1 MWYDCQWA
9 HIKNFQRREKVF
21 NITCTKRAK
30 PNNPDKPPRKFSG
43 NKHLFNV
50 KEAAMTSW
58 LIRKTKNK
66 KKLQSQNSLAAF
78 FSHLCKF
85 K

>member
-21 NITCTKRAK
+21 NITCSKRAK

-43 NKHLFNV
+43 NKHLFNF
-50 KEAAMTSW
+50 KEAAMTCW
-58 LIRKTKNK
+58 LIRKEK
-66 KKLQSQNSLAAF
+66 QNSAESKFSCCLF
-78 FSHLCKF
+78 FSF
-85 K
+85 M